1 MRDNFAEDEKEQWKI
16 DDKKRKREMRHNFKK
31 KKKNIQKKRIAKEK
45 KAKRDNLDD
54 IEKGQLRKYQKER
67 KFCVI
72 ILMMKKRSI

>member
-1 MRDNFAEDEKEQWKI
+1 
-16 DDKKRKREMRHNFKK
+16 MRHNFKK